1 MTTTNDDDD
10 DDDTAADGEGKGSVP
25 VRTMRINW
33 TMVEHQSFSD
43 IERHSNYHV
52 LWWELLI
59 SDDQWSR
66 PQ

>member
-52 LWWELLI
+52 LW
-59 SDDQWSR
+59 
-66 PQ
+66 